1 MGGRYA
7 GAAVAAPPDRAR
19 EPRALSAPGRPR
31 MLGGAGRPWAP
42 GPSAG
47 RFEEADMTEQA
58 EHVDQPQARGPRVV
72 VGVDGSAGGRGALR
86 FALEDAARR
95 GVPLGAVL
103 APPPPPGAVGFGA
116 VRGVP

>member
-72 VGVDGSAGGRGALR
+72 VGVVGSAGA
-86 FALEDAARR
+86 
-95 GVPLGAVL
+95 GAVL
-103 APPPPPGAVGFGA
+103 GLVLEGVVLRFVPG
-116 VRGVP
+116 GVFILHREDELKF